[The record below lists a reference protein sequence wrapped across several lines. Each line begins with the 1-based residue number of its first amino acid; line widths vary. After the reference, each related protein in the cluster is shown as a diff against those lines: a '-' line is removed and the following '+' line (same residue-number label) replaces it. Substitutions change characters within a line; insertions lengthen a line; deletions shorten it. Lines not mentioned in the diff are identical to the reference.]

1 MAKWWNGILPFRTGF
16 TSVITLAHNAAV
28 TERAL
33 MGFTVIVPG
42 PGITDFTAGNGVA
55 RT

>member
-1 MAKWWNGILPFRTGF
+1 M
-16 TSVITLAHNAAV
+16 VIALAHNADV

-42 PGITDFTAGNGVA
+42 PGVTDFTAGNGVA